1 MDEIW
6 KDIPGYEGKYE
17 VSNLGN
23 VRSLNYNHTGEIK
36 LLKQGTNK
44 KGYKLV
50 NLCKNGKQKCYLIH
64 RLVAMTFIPNPN
76 NLPIINHKDENKVN
90 NNVNN
95 LEWCTYEYNNN
106 YGTRNE
112 RTSESHKGKKGCWY
126 GKQLSEEHKKKISE
140 SLKGKTS
147 KPILMYDKKGKFIRR
162 FNSITEANEYFGKK
176 RNYSS
181 ICKCLKG
188 RRKTAYGF
196 IFKYEDKEND

>member
-90 NNVNN
+90 NNVKN
-95 LEWCTYEYNNN
+95 LEWCTIAYNNN

-112 RTSESHKGKKGCWY
+112 RTSESHKGKKRMLVW
-126 GKQLSEEHKKKISE
+126 
-140 SLKGKTS
+140 KT
-147 KPILMYDKKGKFIRR
+147 
-162 FNSITEANEYFGKK
+162 TQ
-176 RNYSS
+176 
-181 ICKCLKG
+181 
-188 RRKTAYGF
+188 
-196 IFKYEDKEND
+196 